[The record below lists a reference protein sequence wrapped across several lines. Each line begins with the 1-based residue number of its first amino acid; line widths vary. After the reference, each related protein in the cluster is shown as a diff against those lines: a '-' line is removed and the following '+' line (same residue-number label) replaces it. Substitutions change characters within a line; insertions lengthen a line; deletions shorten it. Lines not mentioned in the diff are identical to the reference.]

1 MKSKIKISLAR
12 ILLPFVTIWLCWLP
26 SQAYAA
32 LPAAAG
38 VYAVAPSAVG
48 AVSNVIAGPWAGSA
62 ASAAGLT
69 GAGAVA
75 LGVGLS
81 SLAVGTALGYLIV
94 DNLTGGYSR
103 IPLTAASPVPVP
115 TGAPIQTIPAH
126 SNYRTVLATGG
137 VVGAWRA
144 TQCEAFNDLIG
155 YYTWNNQPN
164 YTYEVV
170 QCAESGVQQW
180 RSKYNPTG
188 VWSAP
193 STSSGWMQTQ
203 AVAISCPSGSTISG
217 TAPNQTCTVNNPRT
231 VYPDHSQDY
240 ARSGTTLSPAAG
252 EADAAVGA
260 VSSLPSGG
268 LLIQDQ
274 TASGEARHYKIIPAV
289 DGGSQV
295 EFYQPVTNA
304 VGDTGTQRTVVTVAP
319 DGTITGKA
327 QTTTGE
333 QLGQDPATG
342 LPVLNPAPAG
352 STFTPSSPSGSTVT
366 FPNDYARA
374 GEAAQAA
381 QSSNTKLDTIH
392 NDLTATTSVLDP
404 SVPVAGDMPTWGDTF
419 TNLLSWQLPAHSSTC
434 PTPSMDVSPV
444 FGAGHVLTMN
454 SHCALMADNAPIISS
469 AMLVT
474 YTLLALF
481 LVMKA

>member
-1 MKSKIKISLAR
+1 MSNYRRTIARVVLPIIS
-12 ILLPFVTIWLCWLP
+12 IWLCWLP

-38 VYAVAPSAVG
+38 VYVVAPSAVG

-69 GAGAVA
+69 SAGAIA
-75 LGVGLS
+75 MGA
-81 SLAVGTALGYLIV
+81 AVGASALYVGIKVGYMVV

-115 TGAPIQTIPAH
+115 TGAPVPTIPAH
-126 SNYRTVLATGG
+126 SSYRAALATGG
-137 VVGAWRA
+137 VAGAWRT
-144 TQCEAFNDLIG
+144 TQCEAFTDFVG
-155 YYTWNNQPN
+155 YLTWNNQPA
-164 YTYEVV
+164 YVYEVV
-170 QCAESGVQQW
+170 QCVENGVQTW
-180 RSKYNPTG
+180 RSKQVSTG
-188 VWSAP
+188 AYSAP
-193 STSSGWMQTQ
+193 NTSAGWMQNQ
-203 AVAISCPSGSTISG
+203 AVAISCPSGSTIAG

-240 ARSGTTLSPAAG
+240 ARSGTTLAPAAG

-319 DGTITGKA
+319 DGTITGKT

-342 LPVLNPAPAG
+342 LPVLNPAPVG

-381 QSSNTKLDTIH
+381 QSSNTKLDTLH
-392 NDLTATTSVLDP
+392 NDLSVTTLVADP
-404 SVPVAGDMPTWGDTF
+404 VAPVAGDMPTWGDTF
-419 TNLLSWQLPAHSSTC
+419 TNLLSWQLPPHAAVC
-434 PTPSMDVSPV
+434 PTPTLN
-444 FGAGHVLTMN
+444 LTAIGMGTN
-454 SHCALMADNAPIISS
+454 QYTSHCALLNDHSAPVHGSMVAVFTI
-469 AMLVT
+469 
-474 YTLLALF
+474 LALF
-481 LVMKA
+481 IVLRA